1 MYGST
6 PAESIPIPKTE
17 RTKYVYYKNGKE
29 ISERH
34 LIEAIMNNDY
44 DEKKEIKYMVNE
56 RDMSNHWKATAANA
70 IKPLQNM
77 IVMATDNLMKKSIV
91 WSGGLKKRRA
101 QCSSFLIVVQ

>member
-1 MYGST
+1 
-6 PAESIPIPKTE
+6 
-17 RTKYVYYKNGKE
+17 
-29 ISERH
+29 
-34 LIEAIMNNDY
+34 MNNDY

-77 IVMATDNLMKKSIV
+77 IVMATDPLMKKSIV